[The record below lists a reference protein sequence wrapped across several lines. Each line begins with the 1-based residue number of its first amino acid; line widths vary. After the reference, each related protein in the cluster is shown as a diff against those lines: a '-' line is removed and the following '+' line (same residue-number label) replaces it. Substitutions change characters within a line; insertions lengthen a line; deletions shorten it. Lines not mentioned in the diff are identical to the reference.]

1 MSIPDLGA
9 EGQRRKMVGL
19 FTVAGVFSALG
30 AVLLPFVA
38 PALRRHALPYIPTT
52 KSQVDAIVKLCR
64 GRPGP
69 FLDLGSGDGRIV
81 IEVAKQLG
89 IPSHGIELN
98 PWLVF
103 FSKLR
108 AALSGPDVFKQTSFK
123 VQDLWTVSVQEYDVI
138 MVFGVQD
145 MMAELDERILSKASP
160 TARIISCEFKLP
172 GREPTQQIQTDG
184 SRTLWV
190 FDVDANHPHLA
201 DANNNNN
208 NIDKANDP
216 RVDAM

>member
-123 VQDLWTVSVQEYDVI
+123 
-138 MVFGVQD
+138 
-145 MMAELDERILSKASP
+145 MAELDERILSKASP

-172 GREPTQQIQTDG
+172 GTPSCCLVFSPAMYATKGG
-184 SRTLWV
+184 SVADNTLLLFV
-190 FDVDANHPHLA
+190 
-201 DANNNNN
+201 
-208 NIDKANDP
+208 
-216 RVDAM
+216 